1 MYPIDLHYCHKQI
14 EKNKKLGKYPISKWV
29 LFCNFLLENKFKV
42 KLHKARSTVSKYIL
56 VQKGKK
62 EYKVRFSNHK
72 PSYGMELTKDSD
84 FYVGVSNL
92 GVTTSY
98 DAIKAIFTFFNTSL
112 DETKIPKELRK

>member
-1 MYPIDLHYCHKQI
+1 
-14 EKNKKLGKYPISKWV
+14 
-29 LFCNFLLENKFKV
+29 
-42 KLHKARSTVSKYIL
+42 
-56 VQKGKK
+56 
-62 EYKVRFSNHK
+62 
-72 PSYGMELTKDSD
+72 MELTKDSD